1 MHTERRRDERQ
12 AQDDLKRMLNK
23 HQSATLREM
32 EKSGWKILFIRN
44 HLFQPVTTVL
54 GRAEDGAV
62 VVLEE
67 DGSINEKHD
76 LAMRKDIKTH

>member
-1 MHTERRRDERQ
+1 MYTERRRGDQ
-12 AQDDLKRMLNK
+12 QTQDDLKRMLNK

-44 HLFQPVTTVL
+44 HLFQSVTIVL
-54 GRAEDGAV
+54 GRTEDGAV

-67 DGSINEKHD
+67 DGSINENHD
-76 LAMRKDIKTH
+76 LAIRKDQHAR